1 MPPDRM
7 RWTAT
12 LVAVGGPVV
21 VALVLLPF
29 RSETRAANV
38 ALVLVLVV
46 LAAAILGGR
55 RGGVLAALVATLAF
69 DALYTRPYGSLRI
82 ATRDDVET
90 TLLLLG
96 VGVVAG
102 ELVTRARRNERA
114 AARSRAEI
122 ERMRRVAEVGAGS
135 DAPGRLIDNVRR
147 ELIGLI
153 APERCWFEVP
163 PFETKMPRLTHG
175 RVVMPTDDPRV
186 MQLDPTPSRL
196 VELRVFGNGEVQGR
210 FVLEF
215 AVPTIGLSIPAEAR
229 TVAVA
234 LADQLG
240 VALAARSGT
249 SD

>member
-1 MPPDRM
+1 MPSGPV
-7 RWTAT
+7 RWTAIAI
-12 LVAVGGPVV
+12 AVGGPIVIAV
-21 VALVLLPF
+21 SLLPF

-46 LAAAILGGR
+46 LAAAIAGGR
-55 RGGVLAALVATLAF
+55 RGGVVAALVATLAF
-69 DALYTRPYGSLRI
+69 DVLYTRPYGSLRI
-82 ATRDDVET
+82 ATRDDLET

-102 ELVTRARRNERA
+102 ELVVRARRSERA
-114 AARSRAEI
+114 ATKHQAEI
-122 ERMRRVAEVGAGS
+122 ERMRRVVEVGAGS
-135 DAPGRLIDNVRR
+135 DRPGRLIENVRR
-147 ELIGLI
+147 ELVGLI
-153 APERCWFEVP
+153 PLERCWFEAP

-196 VELRVFGNGEVQGR
+196 VELRVYGGGQIQGR

-215 AVPTIGLSIPAEAR
+215 AEPSIGLSISEEVRA
-229 TVAVA
+229 TTVA

-240 VALAARSGT
+240 VALAARPGAA
-249 SD
+249 D